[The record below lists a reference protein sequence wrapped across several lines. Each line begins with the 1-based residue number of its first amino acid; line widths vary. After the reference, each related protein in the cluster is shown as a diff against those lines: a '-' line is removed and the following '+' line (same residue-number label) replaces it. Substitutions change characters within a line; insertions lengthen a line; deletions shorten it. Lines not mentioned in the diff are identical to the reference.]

1 MIERK
6 HKPRWGL
13 IVGLGIFA
21 IAVGV
26 FINAYAIVVVENGPF
41 PATSGGHLISGF
53 FFVGLGSGY
62 VVCGTAVRQL
72 EKKIR
77 TLEDKLEPKN
87 P

>member
-21 IAVGV
+21 IAVGI
-26 FINAYAIVVVENGPF
+26 FINTYAIVVVENGPF
-41 PATSGGHLISGF
+41 PAKSGGFQISGF
-53 FFVGLGSGY
+53 FFIGLGIGY
-62 VVCGTAVRQL
+62 VVCAPAVKQL

-77 TLEDKLEPKN
+77 NLEDKLDPKS

>member
-26 FINAYAIVVVENGPF
+26 FINAYAIVVVEKGPF
-41 PATSGGHLISGF
+41 PATSGGFQIGGF
-53 FFVGLGSGY
+53 FFVGLGMGY
-62 VVCGTAVRQL
+62 VVCAITVRHL

-77 TLEDKLEPKN
+77 ILEDKLEHRN